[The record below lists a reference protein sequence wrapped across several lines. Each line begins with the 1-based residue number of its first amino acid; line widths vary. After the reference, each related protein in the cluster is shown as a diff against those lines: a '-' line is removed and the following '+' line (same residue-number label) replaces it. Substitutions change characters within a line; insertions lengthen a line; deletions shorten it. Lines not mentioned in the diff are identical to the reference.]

1 MAIDQSPLG
10 NHIQEMMQ
18 EIENDE
24 EIPEDAQI
32 ARIITIVEVAGSN
45 YSNIRMRTNARPYVA
60 IGFLEVAKELQKKM
74 MLG

>member
-10 NHIQEMMQ
+10 NHIQEMMG

-24 EIPEDAQI
+24 DIPDDAQI
-32 ARIITIVEVAGSN
+32 ARIISIVEVVGDGYA
-45 YSNIRMRTNARPYVA
+45 NIRVRTNASPYVA
-60 IGFLEVAKELQKKM
+60 VGFLEVAKELQKKM